1 MLSFPVA
8 EALMASRSAAL
19 LAVKA
24 LASSAVALA
33 TSFLHSSNT
42 LFFSETFFCSAP
54 VFSLSLFAL
63 TFCASASDA
72 LTLAAFSLAAFFCAA
87 AVAFS
92 ASAFFLASALAFA
105 FFSAETF
112 FLMPSIS
119 LASFLFASSTDFFAA
134 STLAFACF
142 SACSEASFLA
152 CAFFSEASFLALV
165 ALTTSENSLA
175 FELTSFLADDRAPS
189 MVADALDA
197 DTAFFAK
204 SFWFA
209 TFASKSFFAPFR
221 AEPAS
226 FTCSGLEAF
235 PTFATAPSRAAFAFE
250 DASPAVLSFACASEE
265 APLSATA
272 CRVSSLTL
280 AFADMTF
287 NSAKRTSSGCLTT
300 AAASL
305 AAGLLA
311 FAAVAAAAVFG
322 LPLSLLAAV
331 EGAEGVA
338 AAAAA
343 ASALAFCVAV
353 AMAVLLTEACLSFS
367 AELAFVT
374 TAVSSAFS
382 AASCAANSAAFT
394 SAGDNGAGAAFF
406 LGASLFGGLAFVFTA
421 FSETIAGGS
430 AAKATSGKTRGWKIK
445 AADKAAPKIA
455 FPTGSKKPSLP
466 RPANISTRL
475 SEAAVVPRMNKGVDG
490 TNAFDEASAK
500 ARMTA
505 VLCLIPRAFI
515 PLS

>member
-1 MLSFPVA
+1 
-8 EALMASRSAAL
+8 MASRSAAL

-119 LASFLFASSTDFFAA
+119 LASFFFASSTDFFAA

-142 SACSEASFLA
+142 SDCSEASFLA

-175 FELTSFLADDRAPS
+175 FEPTSFLADDRAPS

-280 AFADMTF
+280 AFADVTF

-300 AAASL
+300 AAAGL
-305 AAGLLA
+305 FTAGLLA
-311 FAAVAAAAVFG
+311 VAAVAAVAAAAVFG

-343 ASALAFCVAV
+343 ASALSFCVAV